1 MQIIQRIIWHIQ
13 GNKQE
18 VKICFRHHFQFLSY
32 MSLRLFKSNCFLQK
46 ATANTQSIKNHYHVF
61 TFHTKILFFWLIYI
75 IFVGSLLLNWNFIN
89 FELKDNF
96 CINNPWCNCYFS
108 YTIPCYIIFIYS
120 HALRGSATSW
130 IKWWFHLGSH
140 FRIIAIN

>member
-18 VKICFRHHFQFLSY
+18 VKICFRHHFQFLSCL
-32 MSLRLFKSNCFLQK
+32 SLRLFKSNCFLQK
-46 ATANTQSIKNHYHVF
+46 ATAITQSIKNHYHVF
-61 TFHTKILFFWLIYI
+61 TFHTKSLFFWLIYI

-89 FELKDNF
+89 IELKDNF
-96 CINNPWCNCYFS
+96 CVNNPWCNCYFS

-120 HALRGSATSW
+120 HASRGSATSDY
-130 IKWWFHLGSH
+130 IKMNLTQSFWANT
-140 FRIIAIN
+140 IV